1 MACPTCGDI
10 CTCGPRPASR
20 AAVAEDPSQ
29 LWPATDAAWQDATW
43 RKEITSRVRAHK
55 RKRGVDD
62 DTLSFGFEEPE
73 LTPEEQGKAIVSE
86 PGVDE
91 RPLPPPPSR
100 YQRIAMKR
108 AQAQVE
114 SGNLIMFPPPDSAIV
129 PTISDPV
136 QEALA
141 EPMPQ
146 SPRILEAAFEQAPLP
161 ESVLFSGIHLD
172 APAAADEPYFVP
184 NLELPLQVAPIS
196 VQVVSWLVDSAFA
209 LGGFAAFGAIV
220 IKMTDISAT
229 GKTGL
234 AIAFGFAAAFW
245 VAYHAMFLVYA
256 GFTPGM
262 NFAGVGLSTFDDER
276 PSRVTCAKRT
286 AALVLSLMS
295 LGMGF
300 LWTSLDEDGLGW
312 HDRMSRTY
320 LRPL

>member
-1 MACPTCGDI
+1 M
-10 CTCGPRPASR
+10 
-20 AAVAEDPSQ
+20 
-29 LWPATDAAWQDATW
+29 
-43 RKEITSRVRAHK
+43 RAHK

-62 DTLSFGFEEPE
+62 DTLSLGFEEPE
-73 LTPEEQGKAIVSE
+73 LTSEEQLNAIASE
-86 PGVDE
+86 PDVDE

-108 AQAQVE
+108 AQAQYE
-114 SGNLIMFPPPDSAIV
+114 TGNLIMFPPPE
-129 PTISDPV
+129 PTISDHV

-146 SPRILEAAFEQAPLP
+146 TPRILEAALEQTSP

-172 APAAADEPYFVP
+172 TPVTAEEPYFVP
-184 NLELPLQVAPIS
+184 DLELPLQVAPIS

-209 LGGFAAFGAIV
+209 LGGFATFGV
-220 IKMTDISAT
+220 VVMKMTGISAA
-229 GKTGL
+229 GKPGV

-245 VAYHAMFLVYA
+245 IAYHAMFLIYA

-262 NFAGVGLSTFDDER
+262 NFAGLGLCTFDDDR
-276 PSRVTCAKRT
+276 PSRLTCAKRT
-286 AALVLSLMS
+286 VALVLSLIS

-300 LWTSLDEDGLGW
+300 IWASLDEDGLGW
-312 HDRMSRTY
+312 HDRISRTY

>member
-1 MACPTCGDI
+1 MACSTCGDI
-10 CTCGPRPASR
+10 CTCGPRPTSR
-20 AAVAEDPSQ
+20 AAVAEAPSQ

-262 NFAGVGLSTFDDER
+262 NFAGVGLCTFDDER

>member
-1 MACPTCGDI
+1 MACSLCDDI
-10 CTCGPRPASR
+10 CTCGPRSASR

-29 LWPATDAAWQDATW
+29 LWPATDAAWQDSAW

-62 DTLSFGFEEPE
+62 DTLSLGFEEPE
-73 LTPEEQGKAIVSE
+73 LTPEEQVSGIVSE
-86 PGVDE
+86 PDVNE

-108 AQAQVE
+108 AQAQYE
-114 SGNLIMFPPPDSAIV
+114 TGNLIMFPPPE

-146 SPRILEAAFEQAPLP
+146 TPRILEAAFEQVAPP
-161 ESVLFSGIHLD
+161 DSVLFSGIHLD
-172 APAAADEPYFVP
+172 AAVTAEEPYFVP
-184 NLELPLQVAPIS
+184 DLELPLQVAPIS

-209 LGGFAAFGAIV
+209 LGGFAAFGIV
-220 IKMTDISAT
+220 VMKMTGISAA
-229 GKTGL
+229 GKSGV

-245 VAYHAMFLVYA
+245 IAYHAMFLIYA

-262 NFAGVGLSTFDDER
+262 NFAGLGLCTFDDDR
-276 PSRVTCAKRT
+276 PSRLTCAKRT
-286 AALVLSLMS
+286 VALVLSLIS

-300 LWTSLDEDGLGW
+300 IWASLDEDGLGW
-312 HDRMSRTY
+312 HDRISRTY

>member
-1 MACPTCGDI
+1 MACSTCGDI

-20 AAVAEDPSQ
+20 AAVAEAPSQ

-262 NFAGVGLSTFDDER
+262 NFAGVGLCTFDDER